1 MNNEFISVCEHCI
14 FTHVHKNAQIT
25 KYNRSLT
32 QVERLERQKSK
43 VVQSSSVSGEKIASL
58 EVLNQTARRE
68 VNQLKHDK
76 TLLVDHVAELQ
87 NKVW

>member
-1 MNNEFISVCEHCI
+1 MNSSVFASTAYSRI
-14 FTHVHKNAQIT
+14 HKNAQIT
-25 KYNRSLT
+25 KYDRSLT
-32 QVERLERQKSK
+32 QVESLERQKSK